1 MKLLEIRGLEV
12 RYGGIRAVRGID
24 LEVAQGELVCLIGAN
39 GAGKSSTLRAIAG
52 MTPPAAGSIRFGDL
66 DVTRLPA
73 FRRARSG
80 LVMVP
85 EVEPYHRAFADALRG
100 KYGRI
105 PTAGIP
111 RITRFRAGQSRF
123 TVVDPSGNSVIY
135 IRHDEPDV
143 EYSGKPGEKRSGL
156 AKAIETAAVL
166 RDFKEDDTAA
176 AKVLDV
182 ALAKHMSA
190 DPVERA
196 RALAARAELAL
207 AMGDA
212 DRARALRDELRRI
225 PLSEDDHRAYREEL
239 QAAEALERW
248 RQ

>member
-1 MKLLEIRGLEV
+1 MTDETTIPVFPCVSLEETRDFYQTLGFEV
-12 RYGGIRAVRGID
+12 VHQQTSPYVWLAVRRGCI
-24 LEVAQGELVCLIGAN
+24 ELQFFGHKGLDPKDAF
-39 GAGKSSTLRAIAG
+39 STC
-52 MTPPAAGSIRFGDL
+52 
-66 DVTRLPA
+66 
-73 FRRARSG
+73 